1 LIEVHAINE
10 LHTTRPRSMAPHP
23 TFRHVDETHCDI
35 LPIIATF
42 RNFVCIFATF
52 RLLMVTSRRHG
63 NERIAGFD
71 EFEANPSIRGNPD
84 SPAPGVL

>member
-10 LHTTRPRSMAPHP
+10 LHTTPPRSMAPHP
-23 TFRHVDETHCDI
+23 TFRHVDETQCDI

-42 RNFVCIFATF
+42 RNFVCILATF
-52 RLLMVTSRRHG
+52 RLLMVTTRRHG

-71 EFEANPSIRGNPD
+71 GFEADPSIRGNPD